1 MRIMTNTQDA
11 QAHGIMKIHLPMLL
25 HGQVKGILCGTCVGY
40 SGAK

>member
-1 MRIMTNTQDA
+1 MRIMIDTQDA

-25 HGQVKGILCGTCVGY
+25 HGQVKGILGGTCVGY